1 MRKDKNEMIL
11 TKFFWRNPEG
21 NALVSVTKQMQD
33 ELEWQAEQSGRRIT
47 RFDEVTVK
55 QNQNGGWRLKLVA
68 HIEKVR
74 K

>member
-21 NALVSVTKQMQD
+21 NTLVSVTKQMQD

>member
-1 MRKDKNEMIL
+1 MRKGKNEMIL

-33 ELEWQAEQSGRRIT
+33 ELEWQAEQNGRRIT